1 MGSPSFIG
9 ASSVVPPR
17 LLCPPRRFENTAF
30 KNFDYPSRGGI
41 EAPLEVGSWVQGLNW
56 RGFPSRMAAG
66 DTRDWRER
74 RDGRRFEVRSSRFS
88 ELQTLNFE
96 FRIAPVA
103 RLSNWQTF

>member
-30 KNFDYPSRGGI
+30 KNFDHPSRGGI

-56 RGFPSRMAAG
+56 RGFPSRMLKKSLFSP
-66 DTRDWRER
+66 THPWRAE
-74 RDGRRFEVRSSRFS
+74 
-88 ELQTLNFE
+88 T
-96 FRIAPVA
+96 
-103 RLSNWQTF
+103 RLSPGSVLASFRPKRISEVG